1 MIRIEPRITVAAISV
16 FVALAGLGAALRG
29 MIFDE
34 SSLVR
39 YGVAVIIASVA
50 LLVVMLIPPSSPHE
64 W

>member
-1 MIRIEPRITVAAISV
+1 MIRIEPRITVAVISV

-50 LLVVMLIPPSSPHE
+50 LLVVMLNPPSSPHE

>member
-29 MIFDE
+29 MIFDK

-39 YGVAVIIASVA
+39 CGVAVIIASVA
-50 LLVVMLIPPSSPHE
+50 LLVVMLNPPSSPHE

>member
-50 LLVVMLIPPSSPHE
+50 LLVVMLNPPSSPHE

>member
-1 MIRIEPRITVAAISV
+1 MIRIEPRIAVAASSV
-16 FVALAGLGAALRG
+16 FVALAGLSGALRG

-39 YGVAVIIASVA
+39 YGVAAIIASVA
-50 LLVVMLIPPSSPHE
+50 LLVVMLNPPSSSHE